1 MNIVLAI
8 VIFFLIGLFSGY
20 AKTNDT
26 VIGEVTEV
34 EGSGN
39 IQLEEGDKLTSING
53 IKLTDWQSISDALS
67 QIDLSKTPKIVV
79 GIEGKEDIVINPSVF
94 VYSIELAFKVDGT
107 DLPIVGHYSAS
118 NEKTKSYKAGLRD
131 GDTITKIET
140 ANKVLSQNVTKS
152 SILEFFNS
160 SDLEEGQNVT
170 ITYLRD
176 GNEYKTDI
184 EVYSKKLLNTQN
196 ISATKIQLGI
206 TCANGFD
213 LGKLLYMPFVQTGE
227 SFTMIFKTLGAIFT
241 DKSVGVDDLSGPV
254 GIFNLLKEAT
264 KDGFLTILN
273 WTAILSV
280 NLGFMNII
288 PLPALDGGRI
298 AFMLYEGVTR
308 KKPNAKVENIIHT
321 IGFLLLMALMIFIS
335 FNDVLRCVGCK

>member
-107 DLPIVGHYSAS
+107 DLP
-118 NEKTKSYKAGLRD
+118 
-131 GDTITKIET
+131 
-140 ANKVLSQNVTKS
+140 
-152 SILEFFNS
+152 
-160 SDLEEGQNVT
+160 
-170 ITYLRD
+170 
-176 GNEYKTDI
+176 
-184 EVYSKKLLNTQN
+184 
-196 ISATKIQLGI
+196 
-206 TCANGFD
+206 
-213 LGKLLYMPFVQTGE
+213 M
-227 SFTMIFKTLGAIFT
+227 
-241 DKSVGVDDLSGPV
+241 
-254 GIFNLLKEAT
+254 
-264 KDGFLTILN
+264 
-273 WTAILSV
+273 
-280 NLGFMNII
+280 
-288 PLPALDGGRI
+288 
-298 AFMLYEGVTR
+298 
-308 KKPNAKVENIIHT
+308 
-321 IGFLLLMALMIFIS
+321 
-335 FNDVLRCVGCK
+335 